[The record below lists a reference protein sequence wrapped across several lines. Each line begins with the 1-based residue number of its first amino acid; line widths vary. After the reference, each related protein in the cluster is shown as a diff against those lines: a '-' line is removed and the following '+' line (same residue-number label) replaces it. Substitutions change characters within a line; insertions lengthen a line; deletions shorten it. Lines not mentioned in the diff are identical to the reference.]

1 MSRGLLKKEG
11 VAQACLARYLLGE
24 HCGNRL
30 KTIEEL
36 SSDYGLSVGLVQFA
50 LKNWRVLARFT
61 WNGGGA
67 MAAIWSVWIT
77 KRC

>member
-1 MSRGLLKKEG
+1 MSHGLLKKEG

-24 HCGNRL
+24 RCGNRL

-50 LKNWRVLARFT
+50 LKKTGEFWRGLCGT
-61 WNGGGA
+61 TGA
-67 MAAIWSVWIT
+67 
-77 KRC
+77 